1 MKLDNALWILTGG
14 LLTYTLVVIGV
25 SLILP
30 GNKELYSLFAG
41 ILGAFS
47 GGLFMYLKMQP

>member
-1 MKLDNALWILTGG
+1 MRFDKTLWILSMG
-14 LLTYTLVVIGV
+14 LLVYSLVVIGV
-25 SLILP
+25 TVVLP
-30 GNKELYSLFAG
+30 GNKELYTLFAG